1 MAEIESVSKGASVVF
16 SNYNYAF
23 LYFNQKYVELCT
35 GIAETM
41 SLRVVRRN
49 VSAFMFEFSYAI
61 PQKSNWVKYKAE
73 LDSINK
79 QVNDDTDFNEIVE
92 RDNLTLRQ
100 ESVAYPSYYKH
111 FIGYLQLLSRYVAE
125 LSATYLP
132 RTNYQRTLL
141 SFKNDS
147 PFYEK
152 MHEYKREVYEKV
164 SNFNLFEFRVRFNA
178 FITFFYAYN
187 LFINEK
193 YVDRVLQITS
203 YILSIFTHKDTI
215 DLLSKHPNYSKVD
228 IQNIYT
234 IEAKLHTGILF
245 CNSLI
250 NASLSSYGVLPK
262 LRKKVYDD
270 RTLI

>member
-1 MAEIESVSKGASVVF
+1 MRQVDGVSKGASVVF

-23 LYFNQKYVELCT
+23 LYFNQKYVELCSA
-35 GIAETM
+35 ISETM
-41 SLRVVRRN
+41 SLRTIRRN

-61 PQKSNWVKYKAE
+61 PQKLNWERYKIE
-73 LDSINK
+73 LEAINELVNQDIEFLSIL
-79 QVNDDTDFNEIVE
+79 E
-92 RDNLTLRQ
+92 RENLTFRQ
-100 ESVAYPSYYKH
+100 EVSAYPSYYRH
-111 FIGYLQLLSRYVAE
+111 FLNYLELLSRYVAE

-152 MHEYKREVYEKV
+152 MHEYKKEVYEKV
-164 SNFNLFEFRVRFNA
+164 SNFNLLEFRTRFNA

-193 YVDRVLQITS
+193 YAKRILSISS
-203 YILSIFTHKDTI
+203 YILSIFTHKETI
-215 DLLSKHPNYSKVD
+215 DLLSKYPNLSKDD
-228 IQNIYT
+228 IQRMYT

>member
-1 MAEIESVSKGASVVF
+1 MAQIESVSKGASVVF

-23 LYFNQKYVELCT
+23 LYFNQKYVELCI

-41 SLRVVRRN
+41 SLRTVRRN
-49 VSAFMFEFSYAI
+49 VSTFLFEFSYAI
-61 PQKSNWVKYKAE
+61 PQKSNWVGYKAE
-73 LDSINK
+73 LEAIN
-79 QVNDDTDFNEIVE
+79 QNVNGDTDFNELME
-92 RDNLTLRQ
+92 RDELSFRQ
-100 ESVAYPSYYKH
+100 EVVAYPSYYKH
-111 FIGYLQLLSRYVAE
+111 FISYLELMSRYVAE

-152 MHEYKREVYEKV
+152 MHEYKKEVYEKV
-164 SNFNLFEFRVRFNA
+164 SNFNLFEFRKRFNA

-193 YVDRVLQITS
+193 YVDRVLKVSS
-203 YILSIFTHKDTI
+203 YVLSIFTHKDTI
-215 DLLSKHPNYSKVD
+215 DLLSRDTLSKDD
-228 IQNIYT
+228 IQKIYT

>member
-1 MAEIESVSKGASVVF
+1 MAQIESVSKGASVVF

-23 LYFNQKYVELCT
+23 LYFNQKYVELCL
-35 GIAETM
+35 GISETM
-41 SLRVVRRN
+41 SVRTIRRN
-49 VSAFMFEFSYAI
+49 ISAFMFEFSYAI
-61 PQKSNWVKYKAE
+61 PQKENWENYKRQLA
-73 LDSINK
+73 SINK
-79 QVNDDTDFNEIVE
+79 QVNSDTGFNEILE
-92 RDNLTLRQ
+92 QPELSFRQ
-100 ESVAYPSYYKH
+100 EVLAYPSYYKH
-111 FIGYLQLLSRYVAE
+111 FLSYLELLSKYVSE

-164 SNFNLFEFRVRFNA
+164 SNFNLFEFRVRFNS
-178 FITFFYAYN
+178 FLTFFYAYK
-187 LFINEK
+187 LFVNEK
-193 YVDRVLQITS
+193 YVDRILNICS
-203 YILSIFTHKDTI
+203 YIISIFTNDETVS
-215 DLLSKHPNYSKVD
+215 LLSQPSHSNED
-228 IQNIYT
+228 IQKIYS
-234 IEAKLHTGILF
+234 IEAELHTGILF

-250 NASLSSYGVLPK
+250 NTSLSSYGVLPK